1 MRLTKKILK
10 YIKAILLIPF
20 IYIIISLIFTCVP
33 VNNKTDITPKNHTI
47 YLSSNGVHLEII
59 IRKDD
64 LNASIL
70 EDQKYTPKD
79 QFFSFGWGDKN
90 FYVETPAWADLT
102 FVNGFQALFLKT
114 PTLLHVSRY
123 PSIHKDWVAL
133 TIDQE
138 QLKKI
143 NLYIAN
149 TFRLDSEN
157 KKIILPGLGY
167 YKNDDFYESTGYYT
181 CFNTCNTWVNTGL
194 KKSGIKACLW
204 TPYDFG
210 LLYIHKKTSK
220 IMGNNSGI

>member
-10 YIKAILLIPF
+10 YVQIILLILF
-20 IYIIISLIFTCVP
+20 TYIITSLILTYIP
-33 VNNKTDITPKNHTI
+33 VNNHTSNTSKNNTI
-47 YLSSNGVHLEII
+47 YLHSNGVHLEII
-59 IRKDD
+59 IAKKD
-64 LNASIL
+64 LNTSIL
-70 EDQKYTPKD
+70 EDLKYTQKD
-79 QFFSFGWGDKN
+79 QYFSFGWGDKN

-102 FVNGFQALFLKT
+102 FVNGFQALFLKS

-123 PSIHKDWVAL
+123 SSIHKDWIAL
-133 TIDQE
+133 KIDQE

-149 TFRLDSEN
+149 TFRLDSKN

-167 YKNDDFYESTGYYT
+167 YKNDEFYEAMGYYT
-181 CFNTCNTWVNTGL
+181 CFNTCNSWVNTGF

-210 LLYIHKKTSK
+210 LLYLHKK
-220 IMGNNSGI
+220 